1 MGFSFE
7 KSSQGGNVLTPI
19 LHRSKASGAILALG
33 INLFGFMLVT
43 QQGALGQGASAR
55 LTGQVVDPTGAAIPG
70 VVLAIEETAT
80 GSRRTTLSNELG
92 YYTLDGLSR
101 GTYKLTAKAEGFA
114 EAVVSPIVLQVN
126 QVANVGVTLKPGE
139 VLQEITVAA
148 TEVALETQ
156 TSSLGGV
163 VNEQVTRQLPLI
175 LRDPTQLVNLVP
187 GVTAD
192 HRKEKGTF
200 AGPLGGLTFQTRLAF
215 TVSGGFRG
223 QAAALVDGIDVSVTH
238 ATFNTMPIVPTPDF
252 TQEFKLQTNNLSA
265 QFGRGAGVL
274 NIVTRSG
281 TNKFHGSVFEFLQ
294 NDNINANDFFLNSR
308 GQPKTESRRNQY
320 GFAVGGPIRRD
331 KTWFFTDWEEFRQ
344 GAFLP
349 IFTRV
354 PSEAERR
361 GDFSNLYNTAGRPIS
376 IYNPFDTFTDVDGRV
391 KRRVFP
397 DNQIPANLMNG
408 YAVKLLDWWGRPN
421 NPGLRGPSGEPT
433 QVGNFAVG
441 ATQALFFKKNDV
453 KVDHNIG
460 TSHRF
465 MGRYSQS
472 NFYVQQVN
480 VFNNAALSSDLSSRE
495 NRQPGNNAVLSW
507 TWVVSPSLVI
517 TQAGNYSRFTD
528 DARNP
533 SLGFDTTPLGGP
545 FADGRIAEYARQNKG
560 GTTFPYNNVAG
571 YASLG
576 TSPTTSFFEP
586 HNNYAYQLGIVKTRG
601 RHVVSTGLNFTV
613 MQVASNFSTGG
624 VGRYDWTANFTQGP
638 DPLLPTPNTGVSL
651 ADVLLGTFTTATFD
665 TGYSAITSN
674 KRLGAYIQDDIR
686 VTSRLTL
693 NLGLRYELERPF
705 RERYNQVSLFDLDV
719 PAPVGEKVGPNTGGR
734 TLNQYFTELTGRPL
748 RGGLIFP
755 SSPLSHG
762 RGIQLTNWR
771 DFSPRAGFAYQI
783 SSKLVMRGGLGKLF
797 MLSPLTPTVETPNG
811 TLTTLTVT
819 PGTIDGI
826 RPFTTIANPYP
837 NGFSPIIRD
846 TQGLDSLLGR
856 DVIRIGSR
864 GGKTPY
870 QWQWNVGF
878 QYELPGSSLVS
889 VTYAGSRGRRLQCA
903 FFNVCGDQLTHGD
916 LQRAGGRVLES
927 VPNPFFGVITD
938 PTSALSRPTVQRGR
952 LFKQFP
958 HFFDVGF
965 GLPTWQGGKS
975 FPFRNT
981 WDSLQVQVQKQFSHD
996 LNLVVAYTLSK
1007 NITNTDSFESGFLG
1021 PFAGYQDRF
1030 SLAGERALSAEDV
1043 PQRLAVGYI
1052 YDLPIGKG
1060 KAIGANLHP
1069 AGEKILGGWQV
1080 SGITTLASGFPLR
1093 PTVTPNS
1100 TGTFGGGA
1108 RPNASGG
1115 YCMDAGRPRGERINN
1130 YVNAAAFS
1138 FPAPFTY
1145 GSAPRLLPNCR
1156 ADGIKNTDFS
1166 VIKFI
1171 PLLER
1176 LKPEFRAEF
1185 FNIFNRTQFAPPN
1198 MVFGSPSFGRATT
1211 TYNSARIIQLGLK
1224 INF

>member
-1 MGFSFE
+1 MF
-7 KSSQGGNVLTPI
+7 TTI
-19 LHRSKASGAILALG
+19 LQRSKASDAILVLG
-33 INLFGFMLVT
+33 IGLFGLMFVNPD
-43 QQGALGQGASAR
+43 GARGQGASAR
-55 LTGQVVDPTGAAIPG
+55 LTGQVVDPTGAAIPS
-70 VVLAIEETAT
+70 VAIKIEETAT
-80 GSRRTTLSNELG
+80 GAARTTASNELG
-92 YYTLDGLSR
+92 YYTVDGVSR
-101 GTYKLTAKAEGFA
+101 GSYKFTASAAGFA
-114 EAVVSPIVLQVN
+114 DTVILPIILQVG
-126 QVANVGVTLKPGE
+126 QVASVNVTMKPGDVMQE
-139 VLQEITVAA
+139 VTVSA

-163 VNEQVTRQLPLI
+163 VTERVTRQLPLM

-200 AGPLGGLTFQTRLAF
+200 GGPLGGLSFQTRLAF
-215 TVSGGFRG
+215 TVSGGFRS
-223 QAAALVDGIDVSVTH
+223 QAAALVDGIDVTITH

-294 NDNINANDFFLNSR
+294 NDNLNANDFFLNSR

-320 GFAVGGPIRRD
+320 GFAVGGPIRKDR
-331 KTWFFTDWEEFRQ
+331 TWFFADWEQFRQ

-361 GDFSNLYNTAGRPIS
+361 GDFSNLFNVAGRPIG
-376 IYNPFDTFTDVDGRV
+376 IYNPFDTFTGVDGRV
-391 KRRVFP
+391 ERRAFP
-397 DNQIPANLMNG
+397 NNQIPASLMNG

-421 NPGLRGPSGEPT
+421 SPGLRGPNGEPT
-433 QVGNFAVG
+433 QVGNFALG
-441 ATQALFFKKNDV
+441 ATQALFFKKFDV

-495 NRQPGNNAVLSW
+495 NTQPGKNAVLSW
-507 TWVVSPSLVI
+507 TWVVSPRLVI

-533 SLGFDTTPLGGP
+533 SLGFDTAPLGGP

-586 HNNYAYQLGIVKTRG
+586 HNNYAYQLGIVKTAG
-601 RHVVSTGLNFTV
+601 RHVVSTGLKFTV

-624 VGRYDWTANFTQGP
+624 VGRYDWTSNFTQGP
-638 DPLLPTPNTGVSL
+638 DPLRPSPNTGVGL
-651 ADVLLGTFTTATFD
+651 ADMLLGTFSTATFD

-674 KRLGAYIQDDIR
+674 KRIEAYIQDDIR
-686 VTSRLTL
+686 VTPKLTL

-705 RERYNQVSLFDLDV
+705 KERYNQVSLFDLHV
-719 PAPVGEKVGPNTGGR
+719 PAPVGEKVGPNTGGK
-734 TLNQYFTELTGRPL
+734 TLNQYFTELTGKPL

-755 SSPLSHG
+755 SSPLSNG

-771 DFSPRAGFAYQI
+771 DFSPRVGFAYQI
-783 SSKLVMRGGLGKLF
+783 SSKLVMRGGFGKLF
-797 MLSPLTPTVETPNG
+797 MISPLTPTVETPNG

-826 RPFTTIANPYP
+826 RPFTTIDRPYP
-837 NGFSPIIRD
+837 DGFSPIIRD
-846 TQGLDSLLGR
+846 TQGLNSLLGR
-856 DVIRIGSR
+856 DVVRIGPR

-870 QWQWNVGF
+870 QWQWNFGF
-878 QYELPGSSLVS
+878 QYQLPGDSLIS
-889 VTYAGSRGRRLQCA
+889 LTYAGSRGRRLQCA
-903 FFNVCGDQLTHGD
+903 FFNVCGDQLTGED

-958 HFFDVGF
+958 QFSDVAF
-965 GLPTWQGGKS
+965 GLPTWQGGEKY
-975 FPFRNT
+975 PLQNT
-981 WDSLQVQVQKQFSHD
+981 WDSLQVQVQKQLSHG
-996 LNLVVAYTLSK
+996 LSLVVAYTMSK
-1007 NITNTDSFESGFLG
+1007 NITNTDSFEAGFLG

-1030 SLAGERALSAEDV
+1030 TLAGERSLSAEDV

-1060 KAIGANLHP
+1060 KPIGAGLP
-1069 AGEKILGGWQV
+1069 AAVNGVLGGWQV
-1080 SGITTLASGFPLR
+1080 SGVTTFASGFPLR
-1093 PTVTPNS
+1093 PTVTPNN
-1100 TGTFGGGA
+1100 TGSFGGGA
-1108 RPNASGG
+1108 RPNIRAG
-1115 YCMDAGRPRGERINN
+1115 YCLDSSRPRGERIDN
-1130 YVNAAAFS
+1130 YANADAFS
-1138 FPAPFTY
+1138 FPATLTF
-1145 GSAPRLLPNCR
+1145 GNAPRLLPDCR
-1156 ADGIKNTDFS
+1156 ADGIKNTDLS
-1166 VIKFI
+1166 MIKFI
-1171 PLLER
+1171 PVGEA
-1176 LKPEFRAEF
+1176 LKLEFRAEF
-1185 FNIFNRTQFAPPN
+1185 FNIFNRTQFAAPN
-1198 MVFGSPSFGRATT
+1198 MAFGSASFGRVTT
-1211 TYNSARIIQLGLK
+1211 TYNSSRIIQLALK
-1224 INF
+1224 ISF